1 MLCYPE
7 SARNRIRGGAVVKKK
22 KKFLV
27 EQRAASNLCEIE
39 GKSICLSVT
48 RVAVGQEKEP
58 TKN

>member
-1 MLCYPE
+1 MLCHPE

-39 GKSICLSVT
+39 GK
-48 RVAVGQEKEP
+48 AFA
-58 TKN
+58 